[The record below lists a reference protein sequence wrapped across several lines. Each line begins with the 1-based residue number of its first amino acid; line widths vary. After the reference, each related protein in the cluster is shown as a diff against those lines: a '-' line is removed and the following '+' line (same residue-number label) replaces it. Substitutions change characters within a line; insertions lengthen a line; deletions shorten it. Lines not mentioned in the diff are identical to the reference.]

1 MVTCTPVHLHQILA
15 DRCPATAYRWYTA
28 IAPTSFTSLPAA
40 AVRQRLH
47 ELTSQLSTIV
57 LDEAQP
63 MAMVEQIG
71 AALVD
76 LHYVQPATLQ
86 KTLDVLSQELLAPL
100 PQTCIA
106 ALQPRLIGLLS
117 ALASGF
123 CAAMARRILDEQ
135 EEIRRALLT
144 ERQQAEA
151 QLRRNEA
158 SLRAIFEG
166 VALGM
171 AVIDTAGRLIETNPA
186 FQSIL
191 AYAAADLRQHPFAL
205 LAHPDDAS
213 ADLTLFAELIAGQR
227 RTYAVEKR
235 LVRKTGEVRWTHLTA
250 SLVAPGD
257 GGPPYVLAVI
267 EDITERKRTEA
278 GLLHLHKMDSLGVLA
293 GGIAHEFNNI
303 LIVIM
308 GNVELARLDPQPTSM
323 LTHITQIE
331 LAAQRAADLINQMLT
346 YAGHMSV
353 EASRVDLAALVLQM
367 RDLLAVAVPKGV
379 ELCYRL
385 TPEMPTVIAD
395 AMQLR
400 QALVSLVIN
409 AAEALERQPGKVT
422 IASGTLNVDADYED
436 TAQMTYDLAV
446 GQFVYVE
453 VSDAGCGM
461 SAATRANIF
470 DPFFT
475 TKASGSGLSLAAVR
489 GVVRSHGGA
498 IQVWTEESKG
508 STIRVLLPCCSAEA
522 S

>member
-1 MVTCTPVHLHQILA
+1 MATCPPIHLHQLLV
-15 DRCPATAYRWYTA
+15 DRGTTTAFRWYTA
-28 IAPTSFTSLPAA
+28 IAPTSFTSLPAT

-47 ELTSQLSTIV
+47 ELTIQLIPIMLEETQP
-57 LDEAQP
+57 LDGA
-63 MAMVEQIG
+63 EQIG

-76 LHYVQPATLQ
+76 MHYVQPATLQ

-100 PQTCIA
+100 PQPHIV
-106 ALQPRLIGLLS
+106 ALQPRLIDVLS
-117 ALASGF
+117 AIATGF

-166 VALGM
+166 AALGI
-171 AVIDTAGRLIETNPA
+171 AVVDTLGQLIDANPA

-191 AYAAADLRQHPFAL
+191 GYTAAELQQQGLAL
-205 LAHPDDAS
+205 LAHPDDM
-213 ADLTLFAELIAGQR
+213 ADDQLLFAELIAGQR
-227 RTYAVEKR
+227 GTYEVEKR
-235 LVRKTGEVRWTHLTA
+235 LVRKTGEVRWAHLIA
-250 SLVAPGD
+250 SLISVSD
-257 GGPPYVLAVI
+257 GRPPYVLTVI

-278 GLLHLHKMDSLGVLA
+278 GLLHLHKLDSLGVLA

-308 GNVELARLDPQPTSM
+308 GNVELARLDQEPAAM
-323 LTHITQIE
+323 LRHITQIE
-331 LAAQRAADLINQMLT
+331 LAAQRAADLTNQMLT
-346 YAGHMSV
+346 YAGHVSV
-353 EASRVDLAALVLQM
+353 EATRVDLTALVLQI

-379 ELCYRL
+379 ELSYL
-385 TPEMPTVIAD
+385 LAPDMPTVIAD

-409 AAEALERQPGKVT
+409 AAEALEQQPGT
-422 IASGTLNVDADYED
+422 IIVASGTLTVDAAYHD
-436 TAQMTYDLAV
+436 TAQATYDLVA
-446 GQFVYVE
+446 GEYVYVE
-453 VSDAGCGM
+453 VSDPGCGM
-461 SAATRANIF
+461 SPATRTNMF

-475 TKASGSGLSLAAVR
+475 TKASGSGLSLASVR

-498 IQVWTEESKG
+498 IQVWTEVGLG
-508 STIRVLLPCCSAEA
+508 SRVRILLPV
-522 S
+522 